1 MKLKQNKNISVSKS
15 HNYTVEKVKY
25 AMDFLKRQGRN
36 TTLDEWVEVY
46 NYVKGT
52 NETAKGCQRCA
63 AAKFKAGVNNYAH
76 YGYMTLINEGHSSD
90 EFTDAASKDVERID
104 KPKKAGRKSSDKAK
118 KVDAQVSV
126 EQMQDSMDAASSDGA
141 ASQSDVQRDAER
153 GENKENEENN
163 DKSED

>member
-90 EFTDAASKDVERID
+90 EFID
-104 KPKKAGRKSSDKAK
+104 KPKKAGRQSSAKTKKA
-118 KVDAQVSV
+118 DAQVAG
-126 EQMQDSMDAASSDGA
+126 EQMQDSMDAASK
-141 ASQSDVQRDAER
+141 DVER
-153 GENKENEENN
+153 GENIENKENEENN

>member
-90 EFTDAASKDVERID
+90 EFIDAASKDVERID
-104 KPKKAGRKSSDKAK
+104 KPKKTGRQSSAKSKKA
-118 KVDAQVSV
+118 DAQVTG
-126 EQMQDSMDAASSDGA
+126 EQMQDSMDA

>member
-1 MKLKQNKNISVSKS
+1 MKLTQNKNISVSKS

-90 EFTDAASKDVERID
+90 EFTD
-104 KPKKAGRKSSDKAK
+104 KPKKTGRQSSAKSKKADA
-118 KVDAQVSV
+118 KVSG
-126 EQMQDSMDAASSDGA
+126 EQMQDSMDAASK
-141 ASQSDVQRDAER
+141 DVER

>member
-1 MKLKQNKNISVSKS
+1 MKLTQNKNISVSKS

-90 EFTDAASKDVERID
+90 EFIDKPKKAGRQSSAKSKKADAQVSGEQIQDSMDAASKDVERGENI
-104 KPKKAGRKSSDKAK
+104 
-118 KVDAQVSV
+118 
-126 EQMQDSMDAASSDGA
+126 
-141 ASQSDVQRDAER
+141 
-153 GENKENEENN
+153 ENKENEENN

>member
-1 MKLKQNKNISVSKS
+1 MKLNQNKNISVSKS

-90 EFTDAASKDVERID
+90 EFID
-104 KPKKAGRKSSDKAK
+104 KPKKAGRRSSDKAK

-126 EQMQDSMDAASSDGA
+126 EQMQDSMDA

>member
-36 TTLDEWVEVY
+36 TTLDEWVDVY

-90 EFTDAASKDVERID
+90 EFID
-104 KPKKAGRKSSDKAK
+104 KPKKTGRQSSGKAK
-118 KVDAQVSV
+118 KADAQVSG

>member
-1 MKLKQNKNISVSKS
+1 MKLSQNKKNISVSKS

-63 AAKFKAGVNNYAH
+63 AAKFTAGVKNYAH

-104 KPKKAGRKSSDKAK
+104 KPKKAGRQSSAKAK
-118 KVDAQVSV
+118 KADAQVSG
-126 EQMQDSMDAASSDGA
+126 EQMQDSMDAASSD
-141 ASQSDVQRDAER
+141 VER
-153 GENKENEENN
+153 GENKENKENN

>member
-15 HNYTVEKVKY
+15 HNYTVDKVKY

-90 EFTDAASKDVERID
+90 EFID
-104 KPKKAGRKSSDKAK
+104 KPKKAGRQSWAKSKKA
-118 KVDAQVSV
+118 DAQVSG
-126 EQMQDSMDAASSDGA
+126 EQMQDSMDAASK
-141 ASQSDVQRDAER
+141 DVQSDAER

>member
-1 MKLKQNKNISVSKS
+1 MKLNQNKNISVSKS

-90 EFTDAASKDVERID
+90 EFID
-104 KPKKAGRKSSDKAK
+104 KPKKAGRRSSDKAK

-126 EQMQDSMDAASSDGA
+126 AQMQDSMDA

>member
-90 EFTDAASKDVERID
+90 EFID

-126 EQMQDSMDAASSDGA
+126 EHMQDSMDAASS
-141 ASQSDVQRDAER
+141 DAER

>member
-1 MKLKQNKNISVSKS
+1 MKLSQNKKNISVSKS

-63 AAKFKAGVNNYAH
+63 AAKFTAGVKNYAH

-90 EFTDAASKDVERID
+90 EFTD
-104 KPKKAGRKSSDKAK
+104 KPKKAGRQSSAKTKKA
-118 KVDAQVSV
+118 DAQVAG
-126 EQMQDSMDAASSDGA
+126 EQMQDSMDTASSD
-141 ASQSDVQRDAER
+141 VERD
-153 GENKENEENN
+153 ENSENEKNN

>member
-1 MKLKQNKNISVSKS
+1 MKLSQNKNISVSKS

-63 AAKFKAGVNNYAH
+63 AAKFKAGVKNYAH

-90 EFTDAASKDVERID
+90 EFIDAASKDVERID
-104 KPKKAGRKSSDKAK
+104 KPKKAGRQSSAKAK
-118 KVDAQVSV
+118 KADAKVSG
-126 EQMQDSMDAASSDGA
+126 EQMQDSIDAASS
-141 ASQSDVQRDAER
+141 DAER
-153 GENKENEENN
+153 GENSENEENN